1 MNEMRFPI
9 QMRNPQSNLFLFL
22 SVLICLAIY
31 LEASVTNFV
40 EYSHVLSSL
49 SLFAGPDLAIL
60 P

>member
-1 MNEMRFPI
+1 MRFPI

-22 SVLICLAIY
+22 SVLICLTIY